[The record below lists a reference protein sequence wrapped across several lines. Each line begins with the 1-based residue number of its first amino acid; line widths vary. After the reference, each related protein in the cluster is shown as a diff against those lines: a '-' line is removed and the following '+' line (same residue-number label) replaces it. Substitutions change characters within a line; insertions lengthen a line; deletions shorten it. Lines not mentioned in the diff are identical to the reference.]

1 MALIFS
7 DIPNLY
13 FYEINANLILY
24 FTCWVLYFNILCSTE
39 SDTSS
44 RKLLQGQDYKGYFG
58 SLVKSCPDKIFSVGE
73 TTSTLRMLFICYLY
87 KNLDKNVKHLPPE
100 FG

>member
-1 MALIFS
+1 MALLFS

-13 FYEINANLILY
+13 FYEIHANLILY
-24 FTCWVLYFNILCSTE
+24 SICWVISYNILCSTE